1 MTRQLRACLGEL
13 TRTVGTGRMVLLV
26 GLQALVA
33 VLEAAGLLMLVPV
46 FAALD
51 GAARVNLPGLTVELG
66 LPAAFCIVLGVAL
79 LRAGFQWAAA
89 TLATGVRLAS
99 IDRLRLDLVD
109 DLYRADWRWLATVRR
124 SHLVGQ
130 LTTDVE
136 RAQAA
141 VALALRLVVGALV
154 LSATALVAVVV
165 APAVGGAALVAV
177 ALVVLAASGTTRGAG
192 LLGRR
197 MSEEMAGLAAALTDS
212 LTAVRVMRAHGA
224 ESAWS
229 RLVRTE
235 AARVRRVRTRFVVRS
250 AAVSAILG
258 VAGVGAV
265 LLLILVG
272 RRSGLSTPELATLVV
287 VAMRLLTQA
296 QGLVGAAHGFVNDY
310 PALARLV
317 ELGEEVRAHPERA
330 AEEPPATTAEVVA
343 EPPLLALRGVSVGP
357 REQPRL
363 TDVDLTV
370 EAGGTVLVTGP
381 SGAGKSTLL
390 EVVLGL
396 LSPDAGRLLVDGR
409 PLADLSDWRARLA
422 YVPQQTIL
430 VPGSVRDNL
439 AWSLQPTRQLSDELA
454 WAALEDACLDGVVR
468 RLPGGL
474 DAPLGELAALSGGE
488 QQRLCLAR
496 ALVREPELL
505 VLDEATSALDP
516 ATEAAVLGRLLDG
529 RRAVLMVSHRSPESP
544 GCAVLRLEAGR
555 SLGQGR
561 R

>member
-250 AAVSAILG
+250 TAVSAILG

-343 EPPLLALRGVSVGP
+343 EPPLLALHGVSVGP

-454 WAALEDACLDGVVR
+454 WAALADACLDEVVR